1 MLQTSDFTPKSYMN
15 INKLLFSA
23 LLMGVVIITVV
34 FVAITPQQEFSASND
49 QFFSIM
55 VPIISIIGLAVS
67 RGTFNQFV
75 KQAKEKKSL
84 KEKLLI
90 YRVGLLIGLALC
102 EAPAIYANIAF
113 MNHSNQFY
121 LIFTILCL
129 LVMMT
134 YKPSEKKVIKD
145 LNLRNDELDTFRAK
159 ETKIK

>member
-1 MLQTSDFTPKSYMN
+1 MQQTSDFTPKSYMN

-49 QFFSIM
+49 EIFSIM

-84 KEKLLI
+84 KEKLLT
-90 YRVGLLIGLALC
+90 YRVGLLISLALC
-102 EAPAIYANIAF
+102 EAPAITANVAF
-113 MNHSNQFY
+113 LQEGNQFY

-129 LVMMT
+129 LVMMI

-145 LNLRNDELDTFRAK
+145 LNLRNNELDSFRAK